1 MNPNDNSAEIYD
13 IVYNA
18 LKPQSLT
25 EEEITL
31 ITSRIDKGS
40 RILDVGGGTG
50 RHAIIL
56 KELGYNIEV
65 VDSSPGML
73 RNLKNKAEAKGLDI
87 KLIYDDI
94 LNVKLKINEYDMVIM
109 FWNSFNEIAL
119 NHKRAIKLLSILKK
133 SLKDSGSILINIDDS
148 SKIDPS
154 KFNFNTARLLDG
166 REYRVHWETVEFHK
180 KSNTSV
186 SREQIVVFNN
196 QGEALSKTDS
206 FIKQRYWS
214 LQEIRSICKSLGLE
228 VSKIPFKNS
237 TELYLEITK
246 KFLLSI

>member
-1 MNPNDNSAEIYD
+1 MANPNDNTAEIYD

-18 LKPQSLT
+18 LKPQALT

-31 ITSRIDKGS
+31 ITSRLDKGA

-56 KELGYNIEV
+56 KELGYNIDV

-73 RNLKNKAEAKGLDI
+73 RNLKSKAEAKGLDI
-87 KLIYDDI
+87 RIMIDDI
-94 LNVKLKINEYDMVIM
+94 LNVKLKQYEYDMVIL

-119 NHKRAIKLLSILKK
+119 NHKRATKLLEVLHR
-133 SLKDSGSILINIDDS
+133 SLKESGSILVNIDDS
-148 SKIDPS
+148 TKIDPS
-154 KFNFNTARLLDG
+154 KFNFNTARILDG
-166 REYRVHWETVEFHK
+166 KEYKVHWETVEFHK

-186 SREQIVVFNN
+186 SKEQIIVFDKD
-196 QGEALSKTDS
+196 GKALSQTDS

-214 LQEIRSICKSLGLE
+214 LAEIRSICSGLGLS
-228 VSKIPFKNS
+228 VSKVPFKNS
-237 TELYLEITK
+237 SELYLEIR
-246 KFLLSI
+246 